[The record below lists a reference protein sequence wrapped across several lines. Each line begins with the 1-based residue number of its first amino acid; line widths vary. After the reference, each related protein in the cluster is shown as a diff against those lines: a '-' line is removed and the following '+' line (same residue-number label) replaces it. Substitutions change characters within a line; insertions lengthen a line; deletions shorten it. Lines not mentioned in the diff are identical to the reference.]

1 MSNFEG
7 IPVNEMEMTIHADA
21 ADRQCE
27 NITYENWD
35 RAMKA
40 RETTTPTAHRKTI
53 RRITRP
59 MLAMLALT
67 FAAWLV
73 TLLGSLGVV
82 DPVTAEAVKGGVLL
96 ATLIAAIVV
105 TARVMGGVGNA
116 D

>member
-1 MSNFEG
+1 MKTTKE
-7 IPVNEMEMTIHADA
+7 
-21 ADRQCE
+21 Q
-27 NITYENWD
+27 ITYYTTED
-35 RAMKA
+35 EQVEAMVNGQSDAIFETRRRKA
-40 RETTTPTAHRKTI
+40 I

>member
-1 MSNFEG
+1 MKDTTKAQITMHYSPEYAQLE
-7 IPVNEMEMTIHADA
+7 EMINTHADE
-21 ADRQCE
+21 C
-27 NITYENWD
+27 N
-35 RAMKA
+35 KA
-40 RETTTPTAHRKTI
+40 REAVAPTAHRKAI

-82 DPVTAEAVKGGVLL
+82 DPVTAEVVKGGFLL
-96 ATLIAAIVV
+96 ATLIAAVVV
-105 TARVMGGVGNA
+105 TVRVMGGV